1 MPVDPRRPPVAPQL
15 VFVRDL
21 AAPVLDDAD
30 AHHLGRVLRV
40 RPGAELTLAD
50 GVGGWCAGRYA
61 GGAEVEPAGELQH
74 EPVPAPEITIAFAL
88 TKADKPELVVQKLT
102 ELGADRIVAFAAARS
117 VVQWDPAKAARNVE
131 RWQAVAREAAM
142 QCRRARRPVIE
153 PVTTFAE
160 VAARPGAVLAAPDGD
175 PPSLARPVV
184 LIGPEGGWTPEESAA
199 LAAHVALADH
209 VLRAETAAITACS
222 VLGAIRSR
230 RAGEMSRPAGS

>member
-1 MPVDPRRPPVAPQL
+1 MPVDPRRPPVTPQL

-21 AAPVLDDAD
+21 ASPVLDDAD

-40 RPGAELTLAD
+40 RPGGELTLAD
-50 GVGGWCAGRYA
+50 GAGGWRAGRYG
-61 GGAEVEPAGELQH
+61 GGADVEPAGELQH

-117 VVQWDPAKAARNVE
+117 VVQWDDAKAVRNVE
-131 RWQAVAREAAM
+131 RWRAVAREAAM
-142 QCRRARRPVIE
+142 QCRRARWPVIE

-160 VAARPGAVLAAPDGD
+160 VAARPGAALAAPDGE
-175 PPSLARPVV
+175 PPTLTRPVV
-184 LIGPEGGWTPEESAA
+184 LIGPEGGWTVEEAQA
-199 LAAHVALADH
+199 LPAHVALADH

-230 RAGEMSRPAGS
+230 RVGEMSRPAGS